1 MAAAD
6 PIQTGKPRRPWRV
19 VGAGAVAVG
28 ACAVCCA
35 GPVLAVLGGL
45 SIASL
50 AGAVWIPALAVIAVL
65 ALVGVVWVL
74 RKRRRAS
81 CATSR
86 GPVDLGMP
94 ATTSRPGASSVAD
107 APADTF

>member
-1 MAAAD
+1 MAVAD
-6 PIQTGKPRRPWRV
+6 PTQADKTRRPWRV
-19 VGAGAVAVG
+19 VGAGAIAVG

-35 GPVLAVLGGL
+35 GPVLAILGGL

-50 AGAVWIPALAVIAVL
+50 AGAVWVPALAIVAVL
-65 ALVGVVWVL
+65 ALIGVVWVL

-81 CATSR
+81 CATDS

-94 ATTSRPGASSVAD
+94 APS
-107 APADTF
+107 APARTSKADVPLDTF